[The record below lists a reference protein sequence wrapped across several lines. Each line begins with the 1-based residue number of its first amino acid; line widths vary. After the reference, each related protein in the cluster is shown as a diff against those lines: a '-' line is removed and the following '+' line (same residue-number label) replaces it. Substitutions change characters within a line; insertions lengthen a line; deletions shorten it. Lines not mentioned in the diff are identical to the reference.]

1 MVWGEETGERVRQRI
16 ALLFWL
22 GVGLFCV
29 LSSRLWYLSVLR
41 ADWFR
46 ERSERNRVRV
56 VFLQALRGNIYDR
69 NGLCLAKDVPRFR
82 LVLLAGSGK
91 KEDVLRR
98 VKDILGKNV
107 TFSLRERGAG
117 EIVLLEDVSLEDV
130 IRIEENRGTL
140 PGVLIETYPVR
151 SYEFGEILAPVVG
164 YVGRIS
170 PDELK
175 AFGKMGYRAEDRI
188 GKSGVEAF
196 YESILRGKE
205 GYRRI
210 EVDALG
216 NVVQVL
222 DFRPPS
228 FTHSLQLTID
238 GELQRACYEALGG
251 KNGVIIVGDPKS
263 GEILAFVS
271 KPSFDPNPFSK
282 GITAQEWLRLVRGA
296 SNPLLV
302 RPTQALYPP
311 GSLFKILVALAAQE
325 EKVVASRE
333 VFFCP
338 GYFEYG
344 GRRYFCWRKEGH
356 GRVSFEEAIA
366 QSCNVVFYTLGLRL
380 GPERIA
386 RYAKMFGFGEH
397 PNLDLPGVRTGL
409 FPTPE
414 WKQDA
419 LKEIWYPGD
428 TMNLSIGQG
437 YLLVTPFEMYLL
449 FCAVANRGKIYDP
462 HVLSRVVDTEG
473 RIVREIKPYLR
484 RIVPLHPQTWDAV
497 IRGMEKVVTQ
507 GTGWHCRGLPVRL
520 AAKTGT
526 AQNPQGREHSWFG
539 GFFPSENPRFVF
551 LVLVEHGGDGSGEA
565 AQVARRIIEWLL
577 RERGV

>member
-437 YLLVTPFEMYLL
+437 YLLVTPFET
-449 FCAVANRGKIYDP
+449 V
-462 HVLSRVVDTEG
+462 S
-473 RIVREIKPYLR
+473 
-484 RIVPLHPQTWDAV
+484 
-497 IRGMEKVVTQ
+497 
-507 GTGWHCRGLPVRL
+507 
-520 AAKTGT
+520 
-526 AQNPQGREHSWFG
+526 
-539 GFFPSENPRFVF
+539 
-551 LVLVEHGGDGSGEA
+551 
-565 AQVARRIIEWLL
+565 
-577 RERGV
+577 